1 MTACGLTEA
10 AEHCGIDAAAAEWLV
25 EARAVTAGEHARFTA
40 GDPRR
45 LGRVTNVAAASIP
58 LEGPAGR
65 GGSGD
70 LCHRGPAASASLDC
84 RRLRIGFVPKL
95 A

>member
-1 MTACGLTEA
+1 
-10 AEHCGIDAAAAEWLV
+10 
-25 EARAVTAGEHARFTA
+25 
-40 GDPRR
+40 
-45 LGRVTNVAAASIP
+45 VTNVAAASIP

-70 LCHRGPAASASLDC
+70 LCHRGPAASASLER
-84 RRLRIGFVPKL
+84 RRLRIGFVPTL